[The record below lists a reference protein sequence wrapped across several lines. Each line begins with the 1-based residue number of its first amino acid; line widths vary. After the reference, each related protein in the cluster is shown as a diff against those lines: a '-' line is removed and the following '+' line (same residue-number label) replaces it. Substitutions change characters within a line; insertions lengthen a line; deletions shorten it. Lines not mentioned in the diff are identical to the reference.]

1 MSTSELEE
9 AWRAG
14 NMSQSRQ
21 LVVIKDKQAREERKF
36 FPERFPPG
44 SQPRDGAEIKGRGEE
59 WVFSLCSFQVWF
71 LVWRV

>member
-36 FPERFPPG
+36 SLRDFPQVP
-44 SQPRDGAEIKGRGEE
+44 
-59 WVFSLCSFQVWF
+59 SLGTEQRSINTATPLSLGCW
-71 LVWRV
+71 